1 MNERLSLR
9 RAARSRPGNTA
20 PHFVN
25 RRVAAYRATRA
36 RAAVARAR
44 MRATTAVSLKP
55 HLFALD
61 GDDAVLRKIAEI
73 AAPHFQ
79 ALTTRDPRK
88 LLAWLEYYRRVDAI
102 VTEHVLQTSH
112 GVALLESARTMR
124 PEARRVLLTTYHDLP
139 SIVAGL
145 HSGAIQHLVQKP
157 FTPTELLSA
166 VLPEGALNSQPNQHR
181 ASA

>member
-1 MNERLSLR
+1 M
-9 RAARSRPGNTA
+9 
-20 PHFVN
+20 
-25 RRVAAYRATRA
+25 
-36 RAAVARAR
+36 
-44 MRATTAVSLKP
+44 SLKP
-55 HLFALD
+55 YLLALD
-61 GDDAVLRKIAEI
+61 GDEAVLRQIAEI

-88 LLAWLEYYRRVDAI
+88 LLAWLDHHRRIDAI

-112 GVALLESARTMR
+112 GVALLESARQMR

-157 FTPTELLSA
+157 FTAMDLLTA
-166 VLPEGALNSQPNQHR
+166 VLPEGAFLPQTNQHR

>member
-1 MNERLSLR
+1 MS
-9 RAARSRPGNTA
+9 S
-20 PHFVN
+20 
-25 RRVAAYRATRA
+25 
-36 RAAVARAR
+36 
-44 MRATTAVSLKP
+44 KP
-55 HLFALD
+55 HLLALD
-61 GDDAVLRKIAEI
+61 GDDTVLRTLAEI
-73 AAPHFQ
+73 AAPWYQ
-79 ALTTRDPRK
+79 VLTTRDPRK
-88 LLAWLEYYRRVDAI
+88 LLGWLENYRQVSAI

-157 FTPTELLSA
+157 FNSTELLTA
-166 VLPEGALNSQPNQHR
+166 VLPEGALSPTAQQHR